1 MNTLRNLFILVLM
14 SLFAHLAWA
23 QIPAQSS
30 EDKAKQIWQLLDYMA
45 VDYGGAVADGKVTNA
60 DEYAEMQ
67 EFSQVAERQLAE
79 LPEKPERKAL
89 LERAASL
96 KSMVAD
102 KAAPADVAAQAR
114 RLAQALLS
122 SYPVPTAPE
131 KAPALQHGA
140 ALYQA
145 QCASCHGAEGRGD
158 GPLAAKLDPAPIA
171 FTDRERAR
179 ERSLFSLYQTIS
191 RGVEGTSM
199 PAFASLSDEDR
210 WALAFFASTLAYQDK
225 EREAGAKLWKADP
238 SLQTAIPTLNELTQ
252 VSEAEL
258 ANSLPA
264 EKAAAV
270 LAHLRSHPD
279 ALHQAAGGS
288 GASVASVALAKKR
301 LQDSLAAL
309 ESSNRAEA
317 TRLALS
323 AYLDGF
329 EPVEPAL
336 AVKNR
341 ELLAAIEKNMGA
353 YRAAVGAGDAEKAR
367 STNAQLQSQLDEV
380 QAVLNAANDD
390 PSGIFLGALAILLRE
405 GIEALLVVVAMIAF
419 LKKADR
425 RDMLPVVHA
434 GWTAAL
440 AAGGLTWFAA
450 TYLVEISGA
459 SRELTEGFSAI
470 FAALVLLCVGIW
482 MHGKSAAG
490 RWQAYIRD
498 KLSSAMTRQS
508 KFMLF
513 LLAFITV
520 YREVFETVLF
530 YAAMWSE
537 GNGGYLL
544 AGFVSGVLI
553 LAAVTWIMLRTS
565 SRLPIGKFF
574 AVSSALVA
582 LISFVLI
589 GKGVA
594 ALQEAGVL
602 DINPI
607 AGPSIDVLG
616 IYPTLQSVLAQ
627 LAVVLVIL
635 ASVVINARS
644 QKAQQQAT

>member
-1 MNTLRNLFILVLM
+1 MNAPRR
-14 SLFAHLAWA
+14 LFALAFFFFFTQLACA
-23 QIPAQSS
+23 QTSGQAT
-30 EDKAKQIWQLLDYMA
+30 EDKARQIWQLLDYMA
-45 VDYGGAVADGKVTNA
+45 VDYGGAVADGNITNA

-67 EFSQVAERQLAE
+67 EFAQVALRQLAE
-79 LPEKPERKAL
+79 LPDKPERKAL
-89 LERAASL
+89 LQRATAL
-96 KSMVAD
+96 KSLVAN
-102 KAAPADVAAQAR
+102 KAAPADVGMHAR
-114 RLAQALLS
+114 GLAQALLA
-122 SYPVPTAPE
+122 SYPVPM
-131 KAPALQHGA
+131 APATIPGLRQGA

-158 GPLAAKLDPAPIA
+158 GPLAARLDPPPIA

-199 PAFASLSDEDR
+199 PAFASLTDEER
-210 WALAFFASTLAYQDK
+210 WAMAFYISTLAYQDK
-225 EREAGAKLWKADP
+225 ERAAGAQLWQADP
-238 SLQTAIPTLNELTQ
+238 SLKTAIPTLKALTQ
-252 VSEAEL
+252 ASESEL
-258 ANSLPA
+258 AKSLQA
-264 EKAAAV
+264 EKAAAL
-270 LAHLRSHPD
+270 LAHLRSHPEVFD
-279 ALHQAAGGS
+279 QTGG
-288 GASVASVALAKKR
+288 GIDGSVALAKKR
-301 LQDSLAAL
+301 LQESLAAL
-309 ESSNRAEA
+309 ENSDRANA

-336 AVKNR
+336 AVKNGD
-341 ELLAAIEKNMGA
+341 LLAAIEKNMGA
-353 YRAAVGAGDAEKAR
+353 YRAAVSAGDPVQAR
-367 STNAQLQSQLDEV
+367 SANAQLQAQLDQV
-380 QAVLNAANDD
+380 QAALKTASDD
-390 PSGIFLGALAILLRE
+390 PAGIFLGALTILLRE

-425 RDMLPVVHA
+425 RDMLPIVHA
-434 GWTAAL
+434 GWAAAL
-440 AAGGLTWFAA
+440 AGGGLTWFAA

-470 FAALVLLCVGIW
+470 FAAVVLLCVGIW

-498 KLSSAMTRQS
+498 KLSTAMTRQS
-508 KFMLF
+508 GLMLF
-513 LLAFITV
+513 LLSFITV

-537 GNGGYLL
+537 GNGAYLL
-544 AGFVSGVLI
+544 SGFATGVAV
-553 LAAVTWIMLRTS
+553 LAVITWVMLRTS

-582 LISFVLI
+582 LLSFVLI

-602 DINPI
+602 DVYPV
-607 AGPSIDVLG
+607 AAPSIDLLG
-616 IYPTLQSVLAQ
+616 IYPTLQSLLAQ
-627 LAVVLVIL
+627 LAVVLVIA
-635 ASVVINARS
+635 ASMIFNAR
-644 QKAQQQAT
+644 ANRLRRQAI

>member
-1 MNTLRNLFILVLM
+1 
-14 SLFAHLAWA
+14 
-23 QIPAQSS
+23 
-30 EDKAKQIWQLLDYMA
+30 
-45 VDYGGAVADGKVTNA
+45 
-60 DEYAEMQ
+60 
-67 EFSQVAERQLAE
+67 
-79 LPEKPERKAL
+79 
-89 LERAASL
+89 
-96 KSMVAD
+96 
-102 KAAPADVAAQAR
+102 
-114 RLAQALLS
+114 
-122 SYPVPTAPE
+122 
-131 KAPALQHGA
+131 
-140 ALYQA
+140 
-145 QCASCHGAEGRGD
+145 
-158 GPLAAKLDPAPIA
+158 
-171 FTDRERAR
+171 
-179 ERSLFSLYQTIS
+179 
-191 RGVEGTSM
+191 M

-225 EREAGAKLWKADP
+225 EREAGAKLWKAEP

-252 VSEAEL
+252 TSEAEL
-258 ANSLPA
+258 ANSLPS

-270 LAHLRSHPD
+270 LAHLRSHPE
-279 ALHQAAGGS
+279 ALHQSAGGS
-288 GASVASVALAKKR
+288 GASAASAASVALAKKR

-309 ESSNRAEA
+309 ENSNRAEA

-434 GWTAAL
+434 GWSAAL

-470 FAALVLLCVGIW
+470 FAAMVLLCVGIW

-582 LISFVLI
+582 LLSFVLI

-602 DINPI
+602 DISPI

-635 ASVVINARS
+635 ASVVVNARS